1 MYGQIMAPIIW
12 VFSVLSVEK
21 NWIQNKS
28 QWNKVLKKKGL
39 KKIKRKFTT
48 NNSFVLDKGKKE
60 EKNKQGKNG
69 K

>member
-1 MYGQIMAPIIW
+1 
-12 VFSVLSVEK
+12 
-21 NWIQNKS
+21 
-28 QWNKVLKKKGL
+28 VLKKKGL